1 VKTYCGIGVSGAD
14 KTPLESATEARM
26 RPLND
31 NLALPS
37 FRTQWWM
44 TAGVVLLCLVIT
56 GLVVASMWIKV
67 AVLLFAVIGLLIL
80 FANPEWGLIFS
91 FSSGIF
97 KEWLSFNVPVFAQ
110 FDFTIAIY
118 LLTFIAIFWHQL
130 KHNRLFE
137 LSLHRSMLP
146 LLLFT
151 GLMIFS
157 IAYTPSFKYGSFKA
171 FSFFFFN
178 WALFLFPLLLIRD
191 LQSAEKVLKNLVVL
205 AAGIA
210 VFTLVSLVNSLRTG
224 SILYTYRS
232 SFLGINPI
240 SFANWVGAIAI
251 LLVAYMPL
259 IRGRRWRWSA
269 YLTVFLLFATLVA
282 ANSRGPLAAF
292 IVTAGSIGLI
302 RFRKKPLGF
311 WVGWILLAVA
321 VSALLLLVLPEQVTS
336 RYVDLV
342 VQKKG
347 MENVTFFTVQTRL
360 YNWQAAWA
368 MASESIRNFLIGAG
382 NGAFSQNLFGQD
394 VRWYPHNM
402 LLEVLS
408 ELGMVGV
415 LLLVWHFIAIARLA
429 IASYRSLIDQRARVL
444 LFAFSTAAIF
454 NLIGAQFSGD
464 LNDNR
469 RLWFFLGLVIT
480 TALMAQPETPAGRDG
495 KTD

>member
-1 VKTYCGIGVSGAD
+1 
-14 KTPLESATEARM
+14 M
-26 RPLND
+26 RLLSD
-31 NLALPS
+31 NPTLPS
-37 FRTQWWM
+37 LRSQWWM
-44 TAGVVLLCLVIT
+44 TTAVVLLCLMIA
-56 GLVVASMWIKV
+56 GLIAASMWIKT
-67 AVLLFAVIGLLIL
+67 ALLLFALTGLLLLIV
-80 FANPEWGLIFS
+80 NPEWGLIFS

-118 LLTFIAIFWHQL
+118 LLTFIAIFWNQL
-130 KHNRLFE
+130 KYNRLFE
-137 LSLHRSMLP
+137 LPLHRSLLP

-151 GLMIFS
+151 GLMVFS

-171 FSFFFFN
+171 FSFLFFN
-178 WALFLFPLLLIRD
+178 WALFLFPLLLIHD
-191 LQSAEKVLKNLVVL
+191 LDGAEKVLKGLVVL
-205 AAGIA
+205 AAAIA
-210 VFTLVSLVNSLRTG
+210 VFTFVSLVNSLRSG

-259 IRGRRWRWSA
+259 IHKRGWRRIA

-282 ANSRGPLAAF
+282 ANSRGPMAAF
-292 IVTAGSIGLI
+292 IVTAASIGLL

-311 WVGWILLAVA
+311 WIGWIVLVA
-321 VSALLLLVLPEQVTS
+321 VVAALLLLVLPEQVTS

-342 VQKKG
+342 VRKKG

-360 YNWQAAWA
+360 YNWHAAWS

-408 ELGMVGV
+408 ELGMAGV
-415 LLLVWHFIAIARLA
+415 LLLAWHFTAIGRLA
-429 IASYRSLIDQRARVL
+429 LDSYRSLIDQRARVL
-444 LFAFSTAAIF
+444 LFAFAAAAVF
-454 NLIGAQFSGD
+454 DLIGAQFSGD

-469 RLWFFLGLVIT
+469 RLWLFLGLVVT
-480 TALMAQPETPAGRDG
+480 TALMAQPENSAGRDG
-495 KTD
+495 KAN